1 MYSHRLSVCK
11 LASLIAISFDLW
23 SVEQQDE
30 VKAVIDQ
37 CLLIKQSALSCE
49 ILNWELV
56 KQSLSILNDRG
67 ILSWIYGVEEHPKIS
82 ATECIGRLNG
92 YTLYFS
98 PTSPVI
104 SASSINS
111 VRRSPRFL
119 PPTSSGS
126 GSSPRPTLLEPSLH
140 NITASP
146 CESPPRLVLDPF
158 SKELDT
164 FSCSSLESKMDTLYL
179 C

>member
-1 MYSHRLSVCK
+1 MVT
-11 LASLIAISFDLW
+11 
-23 SVEQQDE
+23 
-30 VKAVIDQ
+30 
-37 CLLIKQSALSCE
+37 
-49 ILNWELV
+49 

-104 SASSINS
+104 LASSINS

-119 PPTSSGS
+119 PPTSSGSGS

-146 CESPPRLVLDPF
+146 CESPVLRV
-158 SKELDT
+158 
-164 FSCSSLESKMDTLYL
+164 LY
-179 C
+179 